1 MQEQTGKIEALCISA
16 ARGTVKHAVPEV
28 TLVKGYGIEGDAHAG
43 HWHRQVS
50 LLSAEQVDAFNQRI
64 ASSNA
69 QILERTNLNK
79 LDEIQRAKDEEL
91 NTVEKAKFRE
101 QNAFES
107 DKIAESGVTKK
118 AVIEPAVAGTFGENI
133 LVSGI
138 DLRKLPVGSLLII
151 KTANK
156 ELARN
161 GNSNI
166 PTLSA
171 EFEEQKPTCDEQEN
185 AVILKLSQIGKEC
198 HSHCQIFQRVG
209 DCIMPREGVF
219 ATVEQGGV
227 LTSGMEITVELPK
240 ADAQLRAAVITLS
253 DKGSIGQRV
262 DTAGP
267 RATELLAEAGYDI
280 VEQVLLPDVQA
291 KIERELKRLADSRQV
306 DLIITTGGTG
316 MAPRDVT
323 PEATLAVATRLVPGI
338 AEAIRAGSLAI
349 PTRAMV
355 SRGVSVLRN
364 TTLIVN
370 LPGSKKAVEEAL
382 EIVLPTLEHGIR
394 LAKGTDGECG
404 RT

>member
-1 MQEQTGKIEALCISA
+1 MSEIKGKIVALCISE
-16 ARGTVKHAVPEV
+16 ARGTVKHAVLEAR
-28 TLVKGYGIEGDAHAG
+28 LIKDYGIDGDAHAG

-50 LLSAEQVDAFNQRI
+50 LLSAEQVNAFNERI

-69 QILERTNLNK
+69 QIQQQAKGLEAGAAK
-79 LDEIQRAKDEEL
+79 L
-91 NTVEKAKFRE
+91 
-101 QNAFES
+101 
-107 DKIAESGVTKK
+107 
-118 AVIEPAVAGTFGENI
+118 IEPAVEGTFGENI

-138 DLRKLPVGSLLII
+138 DLRKLPVGTLL
-151 KTANK
+151 KAG
-156 ELARN
+156 EVVL
-161 GNSNI
+161 
-166 PTLSA
+166 
-171 EFEEQKPTCDEQEN
+171 Q
-185 AVILKLSQIGKEC
+185 LSQIGKEC
-198 HSHCQIFQRVG
+198 HSHCQIFKRVG

-227 LTSGMEITVELPK
+227 LTPGMEITAYLPK

-253 DKGSIGQRV
+253 DKGSLGQRV

-267 RATELLAEAGYDI
+267 RAAELLAKAGYDV

-349 PTRAMV
+349 TKRAML

-364 TTLIVN
+364 STLIVN

-382 EIVLPTLEHGIR
+382 EMVLPTIEHGIR

>member
-1 MQEQTGKIEALCISA
+1 MQEQKGKIVALCISE
-16 ARGTVKHAVPEV
+16 ARGTVKHAVPQ
-28 TLVKGYGIEGDAHAG
+28 VKLIKDYGIEGDAHAG

-50 LLSAEQVDAFNQRI
+50 LLSAEQVEAFNQRI
-64 ASSNA
+64 ACSNA
-69 QILERTNLNK
+69 QILEKAK
-79 LDEIQRAKDEEL
+79 LTTLDAKESDNIAEPGE
-91 NTVEKAKFRE
+91 TEKA
-101 QNAFES
+101 
-107 DKIAESGVTKK
+107 I
-118 AVIEPAVAGTFGENI
+118 IEPAIEGTFGENI

-138 DLRKLPVGSLLII
+138 DLRQLPVGSTL
-151 KTANK
+151 TA
-156 ELARN
+156 
-161 GNSNI
+161 G
-166 PTLSA
+166 
-171 EFEEQKPTCDEQEN
+171 

-198 HSHCQIFQRVG
+198 HSHCQIFHRVG

-227 LTSGMEITVELPK
+227 LSLGMPITVHLPA
-240 ADAQLRAAVITLS
+240 ADAPLRAAVVTLS
-253 DKGSIGQRV
+253 DKGSRGERV

-267 RATELLAEAGYDI
+267 RAAELLAAAGYEV

-323 PEATLAVATRLVPGI
+323 PEATLAVATRNVPGI

-349 PTRAMV
+349 TKRAML

-364 TTLIVN
+364 STLIVN

-382 EIVLPTLEHGIR
+382 EIVLPVLEHGIR

>member
-1 MQEQTGKIEALCISA
+1 MSEIKGKIVALCISK
-16 ARGTVKHAVPEV
+16 ARGTVKHAVPEAK
-28 TLVKGYGIEGDAHAG
+28 LIKDYGIEGDAHAG

-50 LLSAEQVDAFNQRI
+50 LLSAEQVEAFNKRI
-64 ASSNA
+64 AFSNA
-69 QILERTNLNK
+69 QIQQQAKGLEAGA
-79 LDEIQRAKDEEL
+79 AKP
-91 NTVEKAKFRE
+91 
-101 QNAFES
+101 
-107 DKIAESGVTKK
+107 
-118 AVIEPAVAGTFGENI
+118 IEPAIEGTFGENI

-138 DLRKLPVGSLLII
+138 DLRKLPVGTLL
-151 KTANK
+151 KAG
-156 ELARN
+156 EVVL
-161 GNSNI
+161 
-166 PTLSA
+166 
-171 EFEEQKPTCDEQEN
+171 Q
-185 AVILKLSQIGKEC
+185 LSQIGKEC
-198 HSHCQIFQRVG
+198 HSHCQIFKRVG

-227 LTSGMEITVELPK
+227 LTPGMEITAYLPK

-253 DKGSIGQRV
+253 DKGSLGQRV

-267 RATELLAEAGYDI
+267 RAAELLAKAGYDV

-349 PTRAMV
+349 TKRAML

-364 TTLIVN
+364 STLIVN

-382 EIVLPTLEHGIR
+382 EMVLPTIEHGIR

>member
-1 MQEQTGKIEALCISA
+1 MQEKKGKIVALCISE
-16 ARGTVKHAVPEV
+16 ARGTVKHAVPQ
-28 TLVKGYGIEGDAHAG
+28 VKLIKDYGIEGDAHAG

-50 LLSAEQVDAFNQRI
+50 LLSAEQVEVFNQCI
-64 ASSNA
+64 ACSNT
-69 QILERTNLNK
+69 QI
-79 LDEIQRAKDEEL
+79 I
-91 NTVEKAKFRE
+91 EKAKLTTLD
-101 QNAFES
+101 AKES
-107 DKIAESGVTKK
+107 DNIAEPGETEK
-118 AVIEPAVAGTFGENI
+118 AIIEPAIEGTFGENI

-138 DLRKLPVGSLLII
+138 DLRQLPVGSTL
-151 KTANK
+151 TA
-156 ELARN
+156 
-161 GNSNI
+161 G
-166 PTLSA
+166 
-171 EFEEQKPTCDEQEN
+171 

-198 HSHCQIFQRVG
+198 HSHCQIFHRVG

-227 LTSGMEITVELPK
+227 LTSGMPITVHLPA
-240 ADAQLRAAVITLS
+240 ADAPLRAAVVTLS
-253 DKGSIGQRV
+253 DKGSRGERV

-267 RATELLAEAGYDI
+267 RAAELLAAAGYEV

-323 PEATLAVATRLVPGI
+323 PEATLAVATRSVPGI

-349 PTRAMV
+349 TKRAML

-364 TTLIVN
+364 STLIVN

-382 EIVLPTLEHGIR
+382 EIVLPVLEHGIR

>member
-1 MQEQTGKIEALCISA
+1 MQEQKGKIVALCISE
-16 ARGTVKHAVPEV
+16 ARGTVKHAVPQ
-28 TLVKGYGIEGDAHAG
+28 VKLIKDYGIEGDAHAG

-50 LLSAEQVDAFNQRI
+50 LLSAEQVEAFNQRI

-69 QILERTNLNK
+69 QILE
-79 LDEIQRAKDEEL
+79 
-91 NTVEKAKFRE
+91 KAKLATLDAE
-101 QNAFES
+101 ECDN
-107 DKIAESGVTKK
+107 IAEPGGTKK
-118 AVIEPAVAGTFGENI
+118 ALIEPAIEGTFGENI

-138 DLRKLPVGSLLII
+138 DLRQLPVGSTL
-151 KTANK
+151 TA
-156 ELARN
+156 
-161 GNSNI
+161 G
-166 PTLSA
+166 
-171 EFEEQKPTCDEQEN
+171 

-198 HSHCQIFQRVG
+198 HSHCQIFHRVG

-227 LTSGMEITVELPK
+227 LSPGMSITVHLPA
-240 ADAQLRAAVITLS
+240 ADAPLRAAVVTLS
-253 DKGSIGQRV
+253 DKGSRGERV

-267 RATELLAEAGYDI
+267 RVTELLAAAGYEV

-306 DLIITTGGTG
+306 DLILTTGGTG

-323 PEATLAVATRLVPGI
+323 PEATLAVATRSVPGI
-338 AEAIRAGSLAI
+338 AEAIRVGSMAI
-349 PTRAMV
+349 TKRAML

-364 TTLIVN
+364 STLIVN

-382 EIVLPTLEHGIR
+382 EIVLPVLEHGIR

>member
-1 MQEQTGKIEALCISA
+1 MQEQKGKIVALCISA

-138 DLRKLPVGSLLII
+138 DLRKLPVGTILQ
-151 KTANK
+151 A
-156 ELARN
+156 
-161 GNSNI
+161 G
-166 PTLSA
+166 
-171 EFEEQKPTCDEQEN
+171 D
-185 AVILKLSQIGKEC
+185 VILKLSQIGKEC

-227 LTSGMEITVELPK
+227 LTAGMEISAELPK
-240 ADAQLRAAVITLS
+240 ADAPLRAAVITLS

-267 RATELLAEAGYDI
+267 RAAELLTQAGYDI
-280 VEQVLLPDVQA
+280 VEQTLLPDVQG
-291 KIERELKRLADSRQV
+291 KIEHELKRLADSRQV

-349 PTRAMV
+349 TKRAML

-382 EIVLPTLEHGIR
+382 DIVLSTLEHGIR

>member
-1 MQEQTGKIEALCISA
+1 MHEENGKIVALCISE

-28 TLVKGYGIEGDAHAG
+28 KLIKDFGIEGDAHAG

-50 LLSAEQVDAFNQRI
+50 LLSAEQVANFNERI
-64 ASSNA
+64 
-69 QILERTNLNK
+69 
-79 LDEIQRAKDEEL
+79 
-91 NTVEKAKFRE
+91 VESKA
-101 QNAFES
+101 
-107 DKIAESGVTKK
+107 G
-118 AVIEPAVAGTFGENI
+118 IEPAISGTFGENI

-138 DLRKLPVGSLLII
+138 DLRNLPVGTLL
-151 KTANK
+151 KAG
-156 ELARN
+156 E
-161 GNSNI
+161 
-166 PTLSA
+166 
-171 EFEEQKPTCDEQEN
+171 
-185 AVILKLSQIGKEC
+185 VVLKLSQIGKEC

-219 ATVEQGGV
+219 ATVEHAGS
-227 LTSGMEITVELPK
+227 LKPGMEITVELPTV
-240 ADAQLRAAVITLS
+240 DAPLRAAVITLS
-253 DKGSIGQRV
+253 DKGSIGERV
-262 DTAGP
+262 DTSGP
-267 RATELLAEAGYDI
+267 RAAELLAQAGYEV

-291 KIERELKRLADSRQV
+291 KTERELKRLADSRQV

-323 PEATLAVATRLVPGI
+323 PEATLAVATRNVPGI

-349 PTRAMV
+349 TKRAML

-364 TTLIVN
+364 NTLIVN

-382 EIVLPTLEHGIR
+382 ELVLPTLEHGIR

>member
-1 MQEQTGKIEALCISA
+1 MQEQKGKIVALCISE
-16 ARGTVKHAVPEV
+16 ARGTVKHAVPQ
-28 TLVKGYGIEGDAHAG
+28 VKLIKDYGIEGDAHAG

-50 LLSAEQVDAFNQRI
+50 LLSAEQVEAFNQRI
-64 ASSNA
+64 ACSNA
-69 QILERTNLNK
+69 QILEKAK
-79 LDEIQRAKDEEL
+79 LTTLDAKESDNIAEPGE
-91 NTVEKAKFRE
+91 TEKA
-101 QNAFES
+101 
-107 DKIAESGVTKK
+107 I
-118 AVIEPAVAGTFGENI
+118 IEPAIEGTFGENI

-138 DLRKLPVGSLLII
+138 DLRQLPVGSTL
-151 KTANK
+151 TA
-156 ELARN
+156 
-161 GNSNI
+161 G
-166 PTLSA
+166 
-171 EFEEQKPTCDEQEN
+171 

-198 HSHCQIFQRVG
+198 HSHCQIFHRVG

-227 LTSGMEITVELPK
+227 LTLGMPITVPLPA
-240 ADAQLRAAVITLS
+240 ADAPLRAAVVTLS
-253 DKGSIGQRV
+253 DKGSRGERV

-267 RATELLAEAGYDI
+267 RAAELLAAAGYEV

-323 PEATLAVATRLVPGI
+323 PEATLAVATRSVPGI

-349 PTRAMV
+349 TKRAML

-364 TTLIVN
+364 STLIVN

-382 EIVLPTLEHGIR
+382 EIVLPVLEHGIR

>member
-1 MQEQTGKIEALCISA
+1 MQEQKGKIVALCISE
-16 ARGTVKHAVPEV
+16 ARGTVKHAVPQ
-28 TLVKGYGIEGDAHAG
+28 VKLIKDYGIEGDAHAG

-50 LLSAEQVDAFNQRI
+50 LLSAEQVEAFNQRI

-69 QILERTNLNK
+69 QILEKAK
-79 LDEIQRAKDEEL
+79 LTTLDAKESDNIAEPGE
-91 NTVEKAKFRE
+91 TEKA
-101 QNAFES
+101 
-107 DKIAESGVTKK
+107 I
-118 AVIEPAVAGTFGENI
+118 IEPAIEGTFGENI

-138 DLRKLPVGSLLII
+138 DLRQLPVGSTL
-151 KTANK
+151 TA
-156 ELARN
+156 
-161 GNSNI
+161 G
-166 PTLSA
+166 
-171 EFEEQKPTCDEQEN
+171 

-198 HSHCQIFQRVG
+198 HSHCQIFHRVG

-227 LTSGMEITVELPK
+227 LTLGMPITVHLPA
-240 ADAQLRAAVITLS
+240 ADAPLRAAVVTLS
-253 DKGSIGQRV
+253 DKGSRGERV

-267 RATELLAEAGYDI
+267 RAAELLAAAGYEV

-323 PEATLAVATRLVPGI
+323 PEATLAVATRSVPGI

-349 PTRAMV
+349 TKRAML

-364 TTLIVN
+364 STLIVN

-382 EIVLPTLEHGIR
+382 EIVLPVLEHGIR

>member
-1 MQEQTGKIEALCISA
+1 MQEQKGKIVALCISE
-16 ARGTVKHAVPEV
+16 ARGTVKHAVPQ
-28 TLVKGYGIEGDAHAG
+28 VKLIKDYGIEGDAHAG

-50 LLSAEQVDAFNQRI
+50 LLSAEQVEAFNQRI
-64 ASSNA
+64 ACSNA
-69 QILERTNLNK
+69 YIL
-79 LDEIQRAKDEEL
+79 
-91 NTVEKAKFRE
+91 EKAKLTTLD
-101 QNAFES
+101 AKES
-107 DKIAESGVTKK
+107 DNIAEPGETEK
-118 AVIEPAVAGTFGENI
+118 AIIEPAIEGTFGENI

-138 DLRKLPVGSLLII
+138 DLRQLPVGSTL
-151 KTANK
+151 TA
-156 ELARN
+156 
-161 GNSNI
+161 G
-166 PTLSA
+166 
-171 EFEEQKPTCDEQEN
+171 

-198 HSHCQIFQRVG
+198 HSHCQIFHRVG

-227 LTSGMEITVELPK
+227 LSLGMPITVHLPA
-240 ADAQLRAAVITLS
+240 ADAPLRAAVVTLS
-253 DKGSIGQRV
+253 DKGSRGERV

-267 RATELLAEAGYDI
+267 RAAELLAAAGYEV

-323 PEATLAVATRLVPGI
+323 PEATLAVATRSVPGI
-338 AEAIRAGSLAI
+338 AEAIRVGSLAI
-349 PTRAMV
+349 TKRAML

-364 TTLIVN
+364 STLIVN

-382 EIVLPTLEHGIR
+382 EIVLPVLEHGIR

>member
-1 MQEQTGKIEALCISA
+1 MQEQKGKIVALCISE
-16 ARGTVKHAVPEV
+16 ARGTVKHAVPQ
-28 TLVKGYGIEGDAHAG
+28 VKLIKDYGIEGDAHAG

-50 LLSAEQVDAFNQRI
+50 LLSAEQVEAFNQRI
-64 ASSNA
+64 ACSNA
-69 QILERTNLNK
+69 QILEKAK
-79 LDEIQRAKDEEL
+79 LTTLDAKESDNIAEPGE
-91 NTVEKAKFRE
+91 TEKA
-101 QNAFES
+101 
-107 DKIAESGVTKK
+107 I
-118 AVIEPAVAGTFGENI
+118 IEPAIEGTFGENI

-138 DLRKLPVGSLLII
+138 DLRQLPVGSTL
-151 KTANK
+151 TA
-156 ELARN
+156 
-161 GNSNI
+161 G
-166 PTLSA
+166 
-171 EFEEQKPTCDEQEN
+171 

-198 HSHCQIFQRVG
+198 HSHCQIFHRVG

-227 LTSGMEITVELPK
+227 LSTGMTITVHLPA
-240 ADAQLRAAVITLS
+240 ADAPLRAAVVTLS
-253 DKGSIGQRV
+253 DKGSRGERI

-267 RATELLAEAGYDI
+267 RAAELLAAAGYEV

-323 PEATLAVATRLVPGI
+323 PEATLAVATRSVPGI

-349 PTRAMV
+349 TKRAML

-364 TTLIVN
+364 STLIVN

-382 EIVLPTLEHGIR
+382 EIVLPVLEHGIR

>member
-1 MQEQTGKIEALCISA
+1 MQEQKGKIVALCISE
-16 ARGTVKHAVPEV
+16 ARGTVKHAVPQ
-28 TLVKGYGIEGDAHAG
+28 VKLIKDYGIEGDAHAG

-50 LLSAEQVDAFNQRI
+50 LLSAEQVEAFNQRI
-64 ASSNA
+64 AASNA
-69 QILERTNLNK
+69 QILEKAK
-79 LDEIQRAKDEEL
+79 LATLDAKESDNIAEPGE
-91 NTVEKAKFRE
+91 TEKA
-101 QNAFES
+101 
-107 DKIAESGVTKK
+107 I
-118 AVIEPAVAGTFGENI
+118 IEPAIEGTFGENI

-138 DLRKLPVGSLLII
+138 DLRQLPVGSTL
-151 KTANK
+151 TA
-156 ELARN
+156 
-161 GNSNI
+161 G
-166 PTLSA
+166 
-171 EFEEQKPTCDEQEN
+171 

-198 HSHCQIFQRVG
+198 HSHCQIFNRVG

-219 ATVEQGGV
+219 ATVEQGGE
-227 LTSGMEITVELPK
+227 LTTGMEITVELPNPN
-240 ADAQLRAAVITLS
+240 APLRAAVVTLS
-253 DKGSIGQRV
+253 DKGSRGERV

-267 RATELLAEAGYDI
+267 RAAELLAAAGYEV

-323 PEATLAVATRLVPGI
+323 PEATLAVATRSVPGI

-349 PTRAMV
+349 TKRAML

-364 TTLIVN
+364 STLIVN

-382 EIVLPTLEHGIR
+382 EIVLPVLEHGIR

>member
-1 MQEQTGKIEALCISA
+1 MQEQKGKIVALCISE
-16 ARGTVKHAVPEV
+16 ARGTVKHAVPQ
-28 TLVKGYGIEGDAHAG
+28 VKLIKDYGIEGDAHAG

-50 LLSAEQVDAFNQRI
+50 LLSAEQVEAFNQRI
-64 ASSNA
+64 ACSNT
-69 QILERTNLNK
+69 QILEKAK
-79 LDEIQRAKDEEL
+79 LTTLDAKESDNIAEPGE
-91 NTVEKAKFRE
+91 TEKA
-101 QNAFES
+101 
-107 DKIAESGVTKK
+107 I
-118 AVIEPAVAGTFGENI
+118 IEPAIEGTFGENI

-138 DLRKLPVGSLLII
+138 DLRQLPVGSTL
-151 KTANK
+151 TA
-156 ELARN
+156 
-161 GNSNI
+161 G
-166 PTLSA
+166 
-171 EFEEQKPTCDEQEN
+171 

-198 HSHCQIFQRVG
+198 HSHCQIFHRVG

-227 LTSGMEITVELPK
+227 LSTGMTITVHLPA
-240 ADAQLRAAVITLS
+240 ADAPLRAAVVTLS
-253 DKGSIGQRV
+253 DKGSRGERV

-267 RATELLAEAGYDI
+267 RAAELLAAAGYEV

-323 PEATLAVATRLVPGI
+323 PEATLAVATRSVPGI

-349 PTRAMV
+349 TKRAML

-364 TTLIVN
+364 STLIVN

-382 EIVLPTLEHGIR
+382 EIVLPVLEHGIR

>member
-1 MQEQTGKIEALCISA
+1 MQEQKGKIVALCISE
-16 ARGTVKHAVPEV
+16 ARGTVKHAVPQ
-28 TLVKGYGIEGDAHAG
+28 VKLIKDYGIEGDAHAG

-50 LLSAEQVDAFNQRI
+50 LLSAEQVEAFNQRI
-64 ASSNA
+64 ACSNA
-69 QILERTNLNK
+69 QILEKAK
-79 LDEIQRAKDEEL
+79 LTTLDAKESDNIAEPGE
-91 NTVEKAKFRE
+91 TEKA
-101 QNAFES
+101 
-107 DKIAESGVTKK
+107 I
-118 AVIEPAVAGTFGENI
+118 IEPAIEGTFGENI

-138 DLRKLPVGSLLII
+138 DLRQLPVGSTL
-151 KTANK
+151 TA
-156 ELARN
+156 
-161 GNSNI
+161 G
-166 PTLSA
+166 
-171 EFEEQKPTCDEQEN
+171 

-198 HSHCQIFQRVG
+198 HSHCQIFHRVG

-227 LTSGMEITVELPK
+227 LIPGMPITVHLPA
-240 ADAQLRAAVITLS
+240 ADAPLRAAVVTLS
-253 DKGSIGQRV
+253 DKGSRGERV

-267 RATELLAEAGYDI
+267 RAAELLAAAGYEV

-323 PEATLAVATRLVPGI
+323 PEATLAVATRSVPGI

-349 PTRAMV
+349 TKRAML

-364 TTLIVN
+364 STLIVN

-382 EIVLPTLEHGIR
+382 EIVLPVLEHGIR

>member
-1 MQEQTGKIEALCISA
+1 MQEQKGKIVALCISE
-16 ARGTVKHAVPEV
+16 ARGTVKHAVPQ
-28 TLVKGYGIEGDAHAG
+28 VKLIKDYGIEGDAHAG

-50 LLSAEQVDAFNQRI
+50 LLSAEQVEAFNQRI
-64 ASSNA
+64 AASNA
-69 QILERTNLNK
+69 HLL
-79 LDEIQRAKDEEL
+79 
-91 NTVEKAKFRE
+91 EKAKL
-101 QNAFES
+101 ATLDAKES
-107 DKIAESGVTKK
+107 DNIAEPGETEK
-118 AVIEPAVAGTFGENI
+118 AIIEPAIEGTFGENI

-138 DLRKLPVGSLLII
+138 DLRQLPVGSTL
-151 KTANK
+151 TA
-156 ELARN
+156 
-161 GNSNI
+161 G
-166 PTLSA
+166 
-171 EFEEQKPTCDEQEN
+171 

-198 HSHCQIFQRVG
+198 HSHCQIFHRVG

-227 LTSGMEITVELPK
+227 LSPGMSITVHLPA
-240 ADAQLRAAVITLS
+240 ADAPLRAAVVTLS
-253 DKGSIGQRV
+253 DKGSRGERV

-267 RATELLAEAGYDI
+267 RAAELLAAAGYEV

-323 PEATLAVATRLVPGI
+323 PEATLAVATRSVPGI

-349 PTRAMV
+349 TKRAML

-364 TTLIVN
+364 STLIVN

-382 EIVLPTLEHGIR
+382 EIVLPVLEHGIR

>member
-1 MQEQTGKIEALCISA
+1 MQEQKGKIVALCISE
-16 ARGTVKHAVPEV
+16 ARGTVKHAVPQ
-28 TLVKGYGIEGDAHAG
+28 VKLIKDYGIEGDAHAG

-50 LLSAEQVDAFNQRI
+50 LLSAEQVEAFNQRI
-64 ASSNA
+64 AASNA
-69 QILERTNLNK
+69 QILEKAK
-79 LDEIQRAKDEEL
+79 LATLDAKESDSIAEPGE
-91 NTVEKAKFRE
+91 TEKA
-101 QNAFES
+101 
-107 DKIAESGVTKK
+107 I
-118 AVIEPAVAGTFGENI
+118 IEPAIEGTFGENI

-138 DLRKLPVGSLLII
+138 DLRQLPVGSTL
-151 KTANK
+151 TA
-156 ELARN
+156 
-161 GNSNI
+161 G
-166 PTLSA
+166 
-171 EFEEQKPTCDEQEN
+171 

-198 HSHCQIFQRVG
+198 HSHCQIFHRVG

-219 ATVEQGGV
+219 ATVEQGGE
-227 LTSGMEITVELPK
+227 LTTGMEITVELPNPN
-240 ADAQLRAAVITLS
+240 APLRAAVVTLS
-253 DKGSIGQRV
+253 DKGSRGERV

-267 RATELLAEAGYDI
+267 RAAELLAAAGYEV

-323 PEATLAVATRLVPGI
+323 PEATLAVATRSVPGI

-349 PTRAMV
+349 TKRAML

-364 TTLIVN
+364 STLIVN

-382 EIVLPTLEHGIR
+382 EIVLPVLEHGIR